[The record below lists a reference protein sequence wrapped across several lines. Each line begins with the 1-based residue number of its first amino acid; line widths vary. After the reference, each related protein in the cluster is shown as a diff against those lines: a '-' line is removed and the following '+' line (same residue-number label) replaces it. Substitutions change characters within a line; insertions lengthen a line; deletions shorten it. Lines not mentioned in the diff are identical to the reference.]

1 MEKRQKIS
9 PASPLGETKAKA
21 NTVNQ
26 QGQHVHSLS
35 RALTAH
41 IAEIYWPAQPAALR
55 FALGRGQDHRK
66 PRILTGVVFLVGKLR
81 ETKQID
87 GPCFCGDGI

>member
-41 IAEIYWPAQPAALR
+41 IAQIYRPAQPAALR

-66 PRILTGVVFLVGKLR
+66 PRTLTGAVFLVGKLR